1 MILQHLTL
9 LQSLTLSH
17 DLIWIDEHAWSPAVA
32 NLEYSLTGALL
43 MEYGTRQAGRPITL
57 QPPDASMAWHT
68 RNVIDKVLAWSRT
81 PGQKYR
87 LTLDDGRNF
96 TILFRHHESPVME
109 AKPVTGL
116 ASYSENDYWQITTLK
131 FMEV

>member
-17 DLIWIDEHAWSPAVA
+17 DLIWTDEHAWSPAVA

-43 MEYGTRQAGRPITL
+43 LEYGARQAGRPITL
-57 QPPDASMAWHT
+57 QPPDASMAWHS
-68 RNVIDKVLAWSRT
+68 RSLVDQLLVWSRT
-81 PGQKYR
+81 PGQQYL
-87 LTLDDGRNF
+87 LTLDDGRSFNV
-96 TILFRHHESPVME
+96 LFRHHEAPALE

-116 ASYSENDYWQITTLK
+116 ASAGPDDDWQITTLK
-131 FMEV
+131 LMEI